1 MIQNSKFLYALN
13 LLFLIP
19 AFLTAQVPEGGSF
32 INTQTGNTFSKNGK
46 CTAVE
51 VPVVGQEFTTAIKV
65 EVGTDVSNTWDAQ
78 LSFPPVAGVEEND
91 VVLVAFWARTTASN
105 QETGE
110 GSLNVII
117 EQKVSYTKQLYTNVL
132 IGGEWKEYYTPAK
145 MTDTWTQSEISL
157 LFHIG
162 FPSQTIEVAEVRY
175 LNYKQSLNLE
185 DLPETEITYVG
196 QEPDAAWR
204 GPAAERI
211 SQIRKGGA
219 TITVYDESG
228 VLLENADVQVEM
240 VKHQFGF
247 GTCIKSSEFNNNSI
261 YRNIILEQFNEVVF
275 ENDLK
280 WPQFINSST
289 HARISQTM
297 DSLEA
302 HEIAVRGHNVIW
314 PSWRSTPDIAEDLK
328 DDPEGLRNL
337 IDEHF
342 DEVTSFTKGR
352 LVDWDVMNEP
362 FSEHDIQDVLG
373 DEVMADWFN
382 RTRRNDRGVKLYIND
397 YGILSGAGS
406 NQIKQD
412 YYYGL
417 IQDIEAWGG
426 EINGI
431 GMQGHFGTDLTSIS
445 KIYEILERFAV
456 LEKDI
461 KITEFDVNT
470 TQSGVQT
477 DYTRDFMTILFS
489 HPSAKSILVW
499 GFWEDKHWRPD
510 AAFYNSDWSIRPH
523 GVMWNDMIFSQWW
536 TPKVDAV
543 SDVGGQVSFEG
554 YLGTYSYT
562 VTEGDN
568 ARSGTFTLD
577 HSFQSGLDNSIV
589 ISMDESV
596 PESVEI
602 QSSVPGFAC
611 SGEDVLLLAPS
622 GEGLSYEWELDGN
635 ILEEDNDSLKAVL
648 PGSYSVT
655 VSKSG
660 ISTKS
665 EPFMLELRESP
676 NEQLSI
682 DGELEFCEG
691 ETVALSV
698 PSGSDREYD
707 WYMDGSRVQWGDTIL
722 DAGKTGSYS
731 LGITSGGCTSVT
743 DIEEVVVNTA
753 PDAKVHILGT
763 TTLCEGESVNLRANM
778 ASGQIYNWYRG
789 DELLD
794 ETSYSLQVSESGT
807 YSLTVSNEK
816 CSSTSLP
823 TEVTV
828 LAANDPHCTVGVEEE
843 MLSTKI
849 FPNPSRG
856 IFHLEFSMP
865 AGAKASVEVYDAV
878 GNLVL
883 LKQAES
889 GFTQMTLNIE
899 TPGLYMLRIKRG
911 VNTEIHKLI
920 CK

>member
-1 MIQNSKFLYALN
+1 MTQKPWYLSALI
-13 LLFLIP
+13 LFFLIP
-19 AFLTAQVPEGGSF
+19 TFLSAQVPEGGSF
-32 INTQTGNTFSKNGK
+32 INSQTGTIFTKNGK
-46 CTAVE
+46 CTAIE
-51 VPVVGQEFTTAIKV
+51 VPVLGQEFTTAIKV

-78 LSFPPVAGVEEND
+78 LSFPPVAGVEQND
-91 VVLVAFWARTTASN
+91 VVLVAFWARTTASH

-110 GSLNVII
+110 GSLNVVI
-117 EQKVSYTKQLYTNVL
+117 EQKKSYAKQLYTNVL

-145 MTDTWTQSEISL
+145 MTETWTQSEISL

-211 SQIRKGGA
+211 SQIRKGEA
-219 TITVYDESG
+219 LITVYDESG
-228 VLLENADVQVEM
+228 ALLENADVQVEM

-247 GTCIKSSEFNNNSI
+247 GTCIKSSEFNNNPI

-280 WPQFINSST
+280 WPQFINKST

-302 HEIAVRGHNVIW
+302 HEIPVRGHNVIW
-314 PSWRSTPDIAEDLK
+314 PSWDLVPDIAEDLK

-337 IDEHF
+337 IDAHF
-342 DEVTSFTKGR
+342 DEVTGFTEGR

-362 FSEHDIQDVLG
+362 FSEHDIQDLLG
-373 DEVMADWFN
+373 EKVMADWFS

-470 TQSGVQT
+470 TQSGVQA

-523 GVMWNDMIFSQWW
+523 GEMWNDMIYNQWW
-536 TPKVDAV
+536 TPPVDAV
-543 SDVGGQVSFEG
+543 SDAEGKLSFEG

-562 VTEGDN
+562 VSNGDQV
-568 ARSGTFTLD
+568 RSGTFTLD

-589 ISMDESV
+589 ISLDDSV
-596 PESVEI
+596 PEVVEVR
-602 QSSVPGFAC
+602 SSAPGFAC
-611 SGEDVLLLAPS
+611 SGEEVYLLAPP
-622 GEGLSYEWELDGN
+622 GEGLSYRWELDGTL
-635 ILEEDNDSLKAVL
+635 LEGETDSLLVTT
-648 PGSYSVT
+648 PGTYTLT
-655 VSKSG
+655 VSKNG
-660 ISTKS
+660 ISLTS
-665 EPFMLELRESP
+665 EPFLLEIRESP
-676 NEQLSI
+676 DETLSVEGDI
-682 DGELEFCEG
+682 EFCEG
-691 ETVALSV
+691 ETVIFSV
-698 PSGSDREYD
+698 PSGADREYD
-707 WYMDGSRVQWGDTIL
+707 WYLDDNRVQWGDTIL
-722 DAGKTGSYS
+722 EAGVSGIYS
-731 LGITSGGCTSVT
+731 LGITSGDCTSLT
-743 DIEEVVVNTA
+743 GSEEVLVNPS
-753 PDAKVHILGT
+753 PDADVRNLGESIF
-763 TTLCEGESVNLRANM
+763 CEGENTSLRIN
-778 ASGQIYNWYRG
+778 SRPGVSYNWYKG
-789 DELLD
+789 DLLLD
-794 ETSYSLQVSESGT
+794 ETSHILEVSESGSF
-807 YSLTVSNEK
+807 SLMVSNEK
-816 CSSTSLP
+816 CSVSSGP
-823 TEVTV
+823 IEITV
-828 LAANDPHCTVGVEEE
+828 LAANDPACTVGMEEE
-843 MLSTKI
+843 TLATKI
-849 FPNPSRG
+849 FPNPSQG
-856 IFHLEFSMP
+856 IIQLEFSIP
-865 AGAKASVEVYDAV
+865 EGQKASVEVYDAV
-878 GNLVL
+878 GNMIL
-883 LKQAES
+883 LKQAEAGS
-889 GFTQMTLNIE
+889 AQMILQME
-899 TPGLYMLRIKRG
+899 APGLYLLHIVRG
-911 VNTEIHKLI
+911 NNTETHKLI
-920 CK
+920 IK